1 MVQPDA
7 ILLPMRPTISSDG
20 VEALGVLTQCLQ
32 EHTHLLRGWIWP
44 KPDRSLHVHTLPP
57 FAKGGEAALLP
68 MPKGLGLR
76 AAVHG

>member
-7 ILLPMRPTISSDG
+7 ILIPMRPTISSDG

-32 EHTHLLRGWIWP
+32 EHARLLRGWIWP
-44 KPDRSLHVHTLPP
+44 KPDRSLYTHTLPH
-57 FAKGGEAALLP
+57 FAKGGKAALP
-68 MPKGLGLR
+68 PRAEARGLH